1 MPKNHQE
8 HLFSDYEWQPGRH
21 RLARD
26 VTPRTESDV
35 TIPRT
40 ESSRVSRRDEEVVP
54 RYIPHY
60 SRHEGPALYEDAQ
73 RSPRHTSDRPYGI
86 QRSSPHFSLNPYG
99 IQRNP
104 WNPSDYAYGMH
115 YTLESTSLRGN
126 SQVPARQVLNMNIPT
141 FDDTDIPRFQRAYSK
156 EYLGEL
162 RRIAVRLLWQWL
174 PIRFKGARFNIFAY
188 FGIRERANTDTQS
201 SSRGTGSRCNTTSY
215 SPEWQTRPRQRV
227 SKRAAKDS
235 DEEGGDEGSGSRR
248 SQRAKLNVD
257 GKYWACPYWKHDPLK
272 YSLRNDCKCATYF
285 LDSIPRLK

>member
-8 HLFSDYEWQPGRH
+8 HLSSDSEWQPGRH

-26 VTPRTESDV
+26 VIPRIERDV

-40 ESSRVSRRDEEVVP
+40 ESSQVSRRDREAVP

-73 RSPRHTSDRPYGI
+73 RSPRHTSDRHYGI
-86 QRSSPHFSLNPYG
+86 QRSSRRISDHPYG
-99 IQRNP
+99 IYRSP
-104 WNPSDYAYGMH
+104 PYPSDYAYGIH
-115 YTLESTSLRGN
+115 NTLEPTSIRGN
-126 SQVPARQVLNMNIPT
+126 SQVPARQIPDMNIPT
-141 FDDTDIPRFQRAYSK
+141 FDDADIPPFRRTYSK
-156 EYLGEL
+156 EHLGEL
-162 RRIAVRLLWQWL
+162 RKIAERLLWQWL
-174 PIRFKGARFNIFAY
+174 PIRFEGARFNIFAY

-201 SSRGTGSRCNTTSY
+201 SSRGACSRRNTTSY
-215 SPEWQTRPRQRV
+215 SPGWQTRPRQKV

-248 SQRAKLNVD
+248 SQRAKLNID

-272 YSLRNDCKCATYF
+272 YSLRNDCKCATY
-285 LDSIPRLK
+285 LLESIPRLK